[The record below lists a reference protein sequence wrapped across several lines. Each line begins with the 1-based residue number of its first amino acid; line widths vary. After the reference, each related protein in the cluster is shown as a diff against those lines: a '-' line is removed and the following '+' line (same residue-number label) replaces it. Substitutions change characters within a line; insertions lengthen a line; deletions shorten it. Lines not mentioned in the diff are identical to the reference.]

1 MTMILI
7 LITILFVSVI
17 FVCKKTNVLKDK
29 YLDELYKKREA
40 IKLNYALDPTP
51 ENENEIK
58 KINREIDIRLHT
70 DG

>member
-1 MTMILI
+1 MQ
-7 LITILFVSVI
+7 
-17 FVCKKTNVLKDK
+17 KTNVLKDK